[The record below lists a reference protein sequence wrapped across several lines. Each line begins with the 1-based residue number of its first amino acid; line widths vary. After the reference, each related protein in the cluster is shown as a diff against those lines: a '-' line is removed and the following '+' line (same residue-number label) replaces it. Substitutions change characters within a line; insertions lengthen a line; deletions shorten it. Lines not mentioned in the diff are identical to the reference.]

1 MFIDQQTPIEEIKAL
16 LQKIGFFNTT
26 EEFITEVTK
35 PGEGNMNVVLRV
47 TTNLRSFILK
57 QSRPFVQ
64 KYKDIEAP
72 IARIDVEYQF
82 YRTIANNALLRKH
95 FPEILKFNTENHLL
109 ILEDL
114 GACEDMTYLYNAGTL
129 ETKQLELLVQIVAN
143 IHKAKAPKDYPK
155 NTDLRLLNYQHIFEL
170 PFMENNGFSLNEIQ
184 PGLENLSIPYK
195 KDVVL
200 KAKIKE
206 IGSKYLS
213 DGTTL
218 IHGDF
223 YPGSWMSK
231 KNHVYII
238 DPEFSF
244 LGFPEFDLGVLAAHA
259 ILIAKN
265 KTALSTIVKQYPNA
279 IDSELLYQIT
289 GIEIMRR
296 LIGLAQLPI
305 SFSLKEKE
313 SLLQL
318 AYHLI
323 MRSDNNTT
331 AD

>member
-1 MFIDQQTPIEEIKAL
+1 MFIDQQTPIAAIKGL

-26 EEFITEVTK
+26 EEHITKVSK

-82 YRTIANNALLRKH
+82 YKTIASNTLLNKH
-95 FPEILKFNTENHLL
+95 FPKILKYNSENHLL

-114 GACEDMTYLYNAGTL
+114 GACEDMTYLYNTGTL
-129 ETKQLELLVQIVAN
+129 ETKQLELLVEIVAN
-143 IHKAKAPKDYPK
+143 IHNAKAPKDYPK

-184 PGLENLSIPYK
+184 PGLENLSTAYK
-195 KDVVL
+195 KDTLL

-223 YPGSWMSK
+223 YPGSWMNK
-231 KNHVYII
+231 KERVYII

-265 KTALSTIVKQYPNA
+265 KTALSIIQKNYPNT
-279 IDSELLYQIT
+279 IDSELLSQIT
-289 GIEIMRR
+289 GIEVMRR

-305 SFSLKEKE
+305 TLSLKEKE

-318 AYHLI
+318 AYPLI
-323 MRSDNNTT
+323 MSPGNNSVT
-331 AD
+331 

>member
-1 MFIDQQTPIEEIKAL
+1 MFIDQQTPIEGIKAL
-16 LQKIGFFNTT
+16 LQKIGFLNTT
-26 EEFITEVTK
+26 EEYITKVSK

-82 YRTIANNALLRKH
+82 YKTIASNALLNKH
-95 FPEILKFNTENHLL
+95 FPKILKYNAENYLL

-114 GACEDMTYLYNAGTL
+114 GACEDMTYLYNTDTL
-129 ETKQLELLVQIVAN
+129 ETKQLELLVEIVAN
-143 IHKAKAPKDYPK
+143 IHNAKAPKDYPK

-184 PGLENLSIPYK
+184 PGLENLSTAYK
-195 KDVVL
+195 KDVLL

-206 IGSKYLS
+206 IGNKYLS
-213 DGTTL
+213 HGTTL

-223 YPGSWMSK
+223 YPGSWMAK
-231 KNHVYII
+231 KEQVYII

-244 LGFPEFDLGVLAAHA
+244 LGFPEFDLGVLAAHS
-259 ILIAKN
+259 ILITKN
-265 KTALSTIVKQYPNA
+265 KAALSTIVKQYPSA
-279 IDSELLYQIT
+279 IDYELLSQIT

-305 SFSLKEKE
+305 TLSLKEKE

-318 AYHLI
+318 AYPLI
-323 MRSDNNTT
+323 MRSGNNTT
-331 AD
+331 T

>member
-1 MFIDQQTPIEEIKAL
+1 MFIDQQTPLEEIKNL
-16 LQKIGFFNTT
+16 LQKIGFLNNTA
-26 EEFITEVTK
+26 EYITKVSK
-35 PGEGNMNVVLRV
+35 PGEGNMNVVLRIN
-47 TTNLRSFILK
+47 TNLRSFILK

-82 YRTIANNALLRKH
+82 YKTIASNALLSKH
-95 FPEILKFNTENHLL
+95 FPKILKYNSENHLL

-114 GACEDMTYLYNAGTL
+114 GACEDMTYLYDTGTL
-129 ETKQLELLVQIVAN
+129 ETKQLELLVEIIAN
-143 IHKAKAPKDYPK
+143 IHNAKAPKDYPK

-184 PGLENLSIPYK
+184 PGLEKLSIPYK
-195 KDVVL
+195 KDVLL

-206 IGSKYLS
+206 IGSIYLS
-213 DGTTL
+213 DGKTL

-223 YPGSWMSK
+223 YPGSWMTK
-231 KNHVYII
+231 KEHIYSI

-259 ILIAKN
+259 ILIAQN
-265 KTALSTIVKQYPNA
+265 KTALSTIQKKYPNP
-279 IDSELLYQIT
+279 IDSKLLSQIT

-305 SFSLKEKE
+305 TLSLKEKE
-313 SLLQL
+313 ILLAL
-318 AYHLI
+318 AYPLI
-323 MRSDNNTT
+323 MNPNNNASD
-331 AD
+331 

>member
-1 MFIDQQTPIEEIKAL
+1 MFIDQQTPIAEIKAL

-26 EEFITEVTK
+26 EEHISKVTK

-72 IARIDVEYQF
+72 ITRIDVEYQF
-82 YRTIANNALLRKH
+82 YKTIASNALLNKH
-95 FPEILKFNTENHLL
+95 FPKILKYNAENHLL

-114 GACEDMTYLYNAGTL
+114 GACEDMTYLYNTGIL
-129 ETKQLELLVQIVAN
+129 ETKKLELLVEIVAN
-143 IHKAKAPKDYPK
+143 IHNAKAPKDYPK
-155 NTDLRLLNYQHIFEL
+155 NKALRLLNYQHIFEL

-184 PGLENLSIPYK
+184 PGLENLSTAYK
-195 KDVVL
+195 KDALL

-206 IGSKYLS
+206 IGNKYLS
-213 DGTTL
+213 HGTTL

-223 YPGSWMSK
+223 YPGSWMTK
-231 KNHVYII
+231 KEQVYII

-259 ILIAKN
+259 ILIAQN
-265 KTALSTIVKQYPNA
+265 KTALSIIKKSYPNT
-279 IDSELLYQIT
+279 IDSELLSQIT

-305 SFSLKEKE
+305 TLSLKEKE
-313 SLLQL
+313 SLLEL

-323 MRSDNNTT
+323 MNPNNNTV
-331 AD
+331 D